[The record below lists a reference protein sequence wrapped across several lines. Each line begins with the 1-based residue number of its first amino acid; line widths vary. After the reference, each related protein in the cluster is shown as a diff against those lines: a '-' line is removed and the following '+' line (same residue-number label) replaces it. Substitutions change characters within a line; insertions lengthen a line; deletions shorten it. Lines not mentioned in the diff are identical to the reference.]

1 MLHLI
6 SFFPGALDGNY
17 GEKSA
22 LSVSAFQETSR
33 IPVNG
38 AVDLVTAKLL
48 LEQVLTHF
56 KKPKATKKKVAF
68 VDDDGVAPSSSV
80 DADTDADGLLHL
92 SSGASDVDTEGG
104 DAGGGG
110 GGGKAK
116 ESSDEGTDS
125 DAGKQG
131 ERGSGSSDD
140 DGSAGRSRANK
151 ADEME
156 PESSTADTER
166 RPLRI
171 EDDDDD
177 TFLIEGSSSQGEPFV
192 RTNRPL
198 IPSSPVDGTAML
210 AKEPK
215 LKLGRE
221 DSSSSDEAG
230 FVSPLASP
238 HNVAPHRSLKEE
250 IEREKER
257 ERDRLDDARQRREE
271 AAEEEAERR
280 AQGGPSQAGDSETSG
295 ADAQHKRERA
305 TVGESSE
312 DLGLSLDDVDFD
324 HPFPELDYNLRQP
337 FDPEN
342 STSYKLLHLRTP
354 KYTPRWVYYAELE
367 RMTTLVIITSNHPS
381 SGAKGQ
387 PAERDRLDEIRDQ
400 LRGMIRNYAT
410 YLITKEHTHL
420 PVLSFLHQ
428 FPGLIHFIFVDRTFN
443 RVIAPPI
450 TAVHGPVYSPKPEE
464 ALRMKL
470 ILRSK
475 VWDMCYR
482 AQQHLSEGHH
492 AMTMKSGAFQYSYR
506 LWVEDM
512 EGFELPFNHDQPF
525 IAQRGPQTHKYYKKL
540 VEHIFPSRSGLRC
553 YELYTLYLGVLS
565 VKSITHYDRNLVAIL
580 LDRKNK

>member
-1 MLHLI
+1 ME
-6 SFFPGALDGNY
+6 STSTTG
-17 GEKSA
+17 
-22 LSVSAFQETSR
+22 SVRQ
-33 IPVNG
+33 
-38 AVDLVTAKLL
+38 
-48 LEQVLTHF
+48 
-56 KKPKATKKKVAF
+56 
-68 VDDDGVAPSSSV
+68 
-80 DADTDADGLLHL
+80 
-92 SSGASDVDTEGG
+92 
-104 DAGGGG
+104 
-110 GGGKAK
+110 
-116 ESSDEGTDS
+116 
-125 DAGKQG
+125 
-131 ERGSGSSDD
+131 
-140 DGSAGRSRANK
+140 
-151 ADEME
+151 
-156 PESSTADTER
+156 
-166 RPLRI
+166 PLRI
-171 EDDDDD
+171 DGEDEEDDS
-177 TFLIEGSSSQGEPFV
+177 FLIDGSQESFTLK
-192 RTNRPL
+192 TNRPL
-198 IPSSPVDGTAML
+198 IPSSPMDGTML
-210 AKEPK
+210 SKSP
-215 LKLGRE
+215 KLGRE
-221 DSSSSDEAG
+221 DSSSSDESG

-257 ERDRLDDARQRREE
+257 ERDRLDDARERREQ

-280 AQGGPSQAGDSETSG
+280 ALGGPSKEGDTETSG
-295 ADAQHKRERA
+295 ADIHKRERA
-305 TVGESSE
+305 VGESSE

-450 TAVHGPVYSPKPEE
+450 TAVHGPVFSPKPEE